1 LYSVAL
7 VYGFRRVSLAAQ
19 STFCFPRSLDPGFS
33 CHQAQIPQSRSH
45 VTRWNRCFSAFS
57 RDAMESLLLCFLTC
71 NHMQASN
78 GQAMGKRLV
87 VCTGMA
93 WYWQPGF
100 WNIVMCLVI
109 FGVGSFLSA
118 FAEVVKEETEQQSGD
133 GQPHASTSSSSSPGG
148 SSGPSG
154 QSGGGGKKGRGKH
167 R

>member
-1 LYSVAL
+1 LVELWLFNHLVQRGTGLWFQEGESRCPEHVLLPPIPRPWFFLPPSSNPTIKVA
-7 VYGFRRVSLAAQ
+7 
-19 STFCFPRSLDPGFS
+19 
-33 CHQAQIPQSRSH
+33 
-45 VTRWNRCFSAFS
+45 